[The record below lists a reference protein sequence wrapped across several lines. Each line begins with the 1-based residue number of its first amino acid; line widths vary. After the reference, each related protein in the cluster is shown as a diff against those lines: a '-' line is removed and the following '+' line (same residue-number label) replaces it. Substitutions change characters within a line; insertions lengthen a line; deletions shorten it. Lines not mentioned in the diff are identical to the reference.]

1 MINKNIE
8 VVKVELELSE
18 IEELE
23 NKIAP
28 DSGSVP
34 LI

>member
-1 MINKNIE
+1 MNTENKNE
-8 VVKVELELSE
+8 VISLE

-28 DSGSVP
+28 DAPSTF
-34 LI
+34 LD